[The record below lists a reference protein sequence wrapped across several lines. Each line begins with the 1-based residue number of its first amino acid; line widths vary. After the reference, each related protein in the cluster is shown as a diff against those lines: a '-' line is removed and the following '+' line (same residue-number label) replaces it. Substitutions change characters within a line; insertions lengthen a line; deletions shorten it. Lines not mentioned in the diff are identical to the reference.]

1 MRALC
6 ETSIRVE
13 VSKYIVETLL
23 LVQRHVGVERAAVH
37 VVHVVLESVLI
48 DVEVQIEVVRWLRL
62 LTLRY
67 IELPFVILI
76 VTLVKELERL

>member
-1 MRALC
+1 M
-6 ETSIRVE
+6 
-13 VSKYIVETLL
+13 L
-23 LVQRHVGVERAAVH
+23 LVQRAAVH

-76 VTLVKELERL
+76 VALVKELERL